1 MNLSLMRRTL
11 VGSAQTCSVAAQQ
24 ARTHVTYI
32 RGRNHFIDPFS
43 EQHEWFT
50 ISRIMSTTTAQD
62 EHPYYRKEYLK
73 PKEERFMRAK
83 RVIGKRANGAV
94 RGLVE
99 FIDFKRSHK
108 YT

>member
-1 MNLSLMRRTL
+1 MNPSLVRRAL
-11 VGSAQTCSVAAQQ
+11 VGPAQTCSVTARQ

-32 RGRNHFIDPFS
+32 RGRNNFIDQYA

-50 ISRIMSTTTAQD
+50 ISRIMNTSTAQD
-62 EHPYYRKEYLK
+62 EYPYYRKEYLK
-73 PKEERFMRAK
+73 PKEARFMRAK
-83 RVIGKRANGAV
+83 SVVGKRANGAV

-108 YT
+108 YS

>member
-1 MNLSLMRRTL
+1 MNNSLMRRAL
-11 VGSAQTCSVAAQQ
+11 VSSVRTCSVALPQN
-24 ARTHVTYI
+24 RTIVTYI
-32 RGRNHFIDPFS
+32 RGRNHFIDPFA
-43 EQHEWFT
+43 ENYEWLT
-50 ISRIMSTTTAQD
+50 VNRIMTNSNAQD
-62 EHPYYRKEYLK
+62 DYPYYRKEYLK
-73 PKEERFMRAK
+73 PKEERFMRSK